1 MKSNFQFLSS
11 CAIFGSILV
20 YAGCITPK
28 DSVTSRGMQN
38 LTARY
43 NIIYNANLL
52 LEESSG
58 SIEKA
63 HIDNYD
69 QLLTIYK
76 EPSEAIS
83 AAEATNLDSIIKKA
97 NSIINEKLHSNY
109 VDDAYLLVAKANYLK
124 SNFFNATEYFSYLY
138 NNYPLEKDVRQE
150 SLVWKVRALLQLE
163 NIAEA
168 SNTIDTALK
177 YIETSKKNIA
187 DVYASYAQL
196 LITTNK
202 ESQAIAVLQ
211 KAIDAGTSKHNII
224 RWKYIL
230 AQLQVENKLYEDAYK
245 NFSAVVKSNASFE
258 MAFNANLNR
267 IRIEE
272 EQSGASSDRITRL
285 KSLLKD
291 DKNKDFI
298 DQIYYHIGNIYHEQN
313 LENDAINNYNISVK
327 KSTSNLDQKGIT
339 YLKLADIYFNKAD
352 YIKAKAYYD
361 STLSTLSPKYPGY
374 DLIKK
379 KGSNLELLASRYR
392 TIARE
397 DTLQTLAKLPEEQ
410 REERI
415 GELVRQQTERALSQV
430 NHQEAVNNLTAGI
443 DVPALSKPTEGKFYF
458 NNSTA
463 LSQGLSDFK
472 RKWGNRRLEDNWRR
486 VSKTAAETTISMSAD
501 PDATI
506 GASLP
511 ASTTALSAETI
522 RDSYLKNLP
531 LTEPLLQQSNQKI
544 AEAYYDIANFYKDE
558 LKDEEIAIRTFEELL
573 GRAPESSYNL
583 PVYYNLY
590 RLYQPSNS
598 EKSTAYKNLIL
609 SKFPDSP
616 FAKVIQD
623 PNYSREA
630 DEKVMALNKAYNE
643 VFNLYTERKYT
654 SVLSAIQQIDQ
665 IYGPNKLSPQL
676 AYLNALAT
684 GHLQKLPPFEN
695 ELIQLA
701 ANYPSDELIT
711 PLVKQHLQ
719 FIETNRAQV
728 ASRTTA
734 LLDYDPTMPFFVEE
748 PVPALVPAAA
758 PAPLTSSA
766 QPQNALVSKTD
777 NSVLPGQQPAKTD
790 GITSPVIS
798 QPQPLIEVP
807 ETTST
812 VESPAIKAKD
822 SPFNLPGAAEYYFVI
837 NVTDIRY
844 NLSSSRFGV
853 GQFNRSKYSG
863 SSLKHQLQEA
873 NNENQLIYVGV
884 FQTFED
890 VKAYERAIVPL
901 LSDIM
906 KVPAEQYTTF
916 VITKEGL
923 EKLQSRAVIN
933 SYTEFY
939 KNSN

>member
-1 MKSNFQFLSS
+1 
-11 CAIFGSILV
+11 
-20 YAGCITPK
+20 
-28 DSVTSRGMQN
+28 MQN

-58 SIEKA
+58 NIEKA

-76 EPSEAIS
+76 EPSEAVS

-109 VDDAYLLVAKANYLK
+109 VDDAYLLVAKSNYLK

-177 YIETSKKNIA
+177 YIETSEKNIA
-187 DVYASYAQL
+187 DVYAAYAQL
-196 LITTNK
+196 LITTNR
-202 ESQAIAVLQ
+202 ESQAIAILQ
-211 KAIDAGTSKHNII
+211 KAIDAGTSKRNVI

-298 DQIYYHIGNIYHEQN
+298 DQIYYHIGNIYYEQN
-313 LENDAINNYNISVK
+313 LENDAIKNYNTSIK

-339 YLKLADIYFNKAD
+339 YLKLADIYFNNAD

-361 STLSTLSPKYPGY
+361 STLTTLSPKYPGY
-374 DLIKK
+374 ELIKK
-379 KGSNLELLASRYR
+379 KGNNLELLATRYH

-397 DTLQTLAKLPEEQ
+397 DTLQTLARLPEAQ

-415 GELVRQQTERALSQV
+415 GELVRQQTERSISQV
-430 NHQEAVNNLTAGI
+430 NQQVAVNSLIAGI
-443 DVPALSKPTEGKFYF
+443 DNPAISKPTEGKFYF

-486 VSKTAAETTISMSAD
+486 VTKTAAETTISMSAD

-573 GRAPESSYNL
+573 KRAPESSYNL

-590 RLYQPSNS
+590 RLYQPVNS
-598 EKSTAYKNLIL
+598 EKSTTYKNLIL
-609 SKFPDSP
+609 SKYPDSP
-616 FAKVIQD
+616 FARVIQD

-630 DEKVMALNKAYNE
+630 DEKIMALNKAYNE
-643 VFNLYTERKYT
+643 VFNLYTDRKYT
-654 SVLSAIQQIDQ
+654 SVLPAIQQIEQ

-684 GHLQKLPPFEN
+684 GHLQKLAPFEN

-701 ANYPSDELIT
+701 ANYPADELIT

-719 FIETNRAQV
+719 FIETNRAQMV
-728 ASRTTA
+728 SRTTA

-748 PVPALVPAAA
+748 PAPALAPAAS
-758 PAPLTSSA
+758 PITNSV
-766 QPQNALVSKTD
+766 QPQESLLSKTD
-777 NSVLPGQQPAKTD
+777 NSVLPAQPPAETGNVSPPVVSQQ
-790 GITSPVIS
+790 
-798 QPQPLIEVP
+798 QPLIKVP
-807 ETTST
+807 EAVSP
-812 VESPAIKAKD
+812 VESPAIKAKE
-822 SPFNLPGAAEYYFVI
+822 SSFNLPGAAEYYFVI

-863 SSLKHQLQEA
+863 ASLKHQLQEA

-923 EKLQSRAVIN
+923 EKLQNRAIIN